1 VKEYYDVVNVVFIH
15 SLGVYGTAEVLGAF
29 ASKVKYKKD
38 DVEYEELME
47 NDEFS
52 IIHEIVFTH
61 IEEEN

>member
-1 VKEYYDVVNVVFIH
+1 M
-15 SLGVYGTAEVLGAF
+15 GAYGTVEVLGAF
-29 ASKVKYKKD
+29 ASKVKYEKD
-38 DVEYEELME
+38 GIEYEELME

>member
-1 VKEYYDVVNVVFIH
+1 MKEYYDIVNVVFIH
-15 SLGVYGTAEVLGAF
+15 SVGVYGTVEVLGAF
-29 ASKVKYKKD
+29 ASKVKYEKD
-38 DVEYEELME
+38 GIEYEELMD

>member
-1 VKEYYDVVNVVFIH
+1 MKEYYDIVNVVFIH
-15 SLGVYGTAEVLGAF
+15 SVGVYGTVEVLGAF
-29 ASKVKYKKD
+29 ASKVKYEKD
-38 DVEYEELME
+38 GTEYEELMD

>member
-1 VKEYYDVVNVVFIH
+1 VREYYDIVNVVFIH
-15 SLGVYGTAEVLGAF
+15 SIATYGTVETLGAF
-29 ASKVKYKKD
+29 ASKVKYEKD
-38 DVEYEELME
+38 GTEYEELME

>member
-1 VKEYYDVVNVVFIH
+1 MGI
-15 SLGVYGTAEVLGAF
+15 YGTVEALGAF
-29 ASKVKYKKD
+29 ASKVKYEKD
-38 DVEYEELME
+38 GVEYEEFLE